1 MKKFMALLLAVLML
15 ITLFAGCTDTQEPD
29 DSADDQQ
36 QEEQSNDQEES
47 KDNEEEEG
55 DDAEDTAWTPEKNFQ
70 LIIPFSAGGASD
82 VAARIVVKYMNQYSD
97 TNIDIVN
104 LPGSGGQV
112 GMAEAANAEPDGYT
126 FVSVPTG
133 WFMSYA
139 LEMVDMAWSDY
150 DPITIWADS
159 YMAIA
164 VNADSEY
171 ETYEDFIN
179 AAKENP
185 NTVKFAAVNGTLPK
199 LATLAIGQHE
209 GVTFNYV
216 DLEESSKSPELLGN
230 RIDAYVDAF
239 ASLVSYAESGDF
251 RILGVFADEELP
263 GYEDIPTMKELG
275 METNL
280 DYLSQRYSFWAPKG
294 TPEGAIE
301 YIANLVKQASEDPAC
316 QEEIAE
322 LYYSVSYM
330 PTADY
335 LAYLERVQND
345 TTDAV
350 NALMK

>member
-1 MKKFMALLLAVLML
+1 MKKFIALLLAVFML
-15 ITLFAGCTDTQEPD
+15 TALFAGCASTQE
-29 DSADDQQ
+29 SGGNSGNNQQ
-36 QEEQSNDQEES
+36 QEQGGEQ
-47 KDNEEEEG
+47 G
-55 DDAEDTAWTPEKNFQ
+55 GDAEGTAWKPEKNFT

-97 TNIDIVN
+97 QNIDIVN

-112 GMAEAANAEPDGYT
+112 GMAEAANADPDGYT

-139 LEMVDMAWSDY
+139 LGMVDMAWSDY

-164 VNADSEY
+164 VNADSAY
-171 ETYEDFIN
+171 ETYEDFID
-179 AAKENP
+179 AARENP
-185 NTVKFAAVNGTLPK
+185 STVKFAAVNGTLPK

-209 GVTFNYV
+209 DVTFNYV

-239 ASLVSYAESGDF
+239 ASLASYAESGDF
-251 RILGVFADEELP
+251 RILGVFAEEELP

-275 METNL
+275 MDDNL

-335 LAYLERVQND
+335 LAYLERVQDD
-345 TTDAV
+345 TTEAV
-350 NALMK
+350 NALIK